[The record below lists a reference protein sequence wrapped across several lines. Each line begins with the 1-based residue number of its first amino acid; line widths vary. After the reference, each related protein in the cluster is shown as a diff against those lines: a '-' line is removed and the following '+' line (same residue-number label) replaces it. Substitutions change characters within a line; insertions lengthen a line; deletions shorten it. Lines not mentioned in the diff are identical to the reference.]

1 MKAGLEMY
9 AVVEDG
15 SKQYL
20 VKAGDVVE
28 LDLRNLEPESK
39 IQLDRVLLVKKGDS
53 VLIGQPVVAGAKVV
67 ATLLGETSEKTHIM
81 KYRRRKNYVRR
92 KGHRQY
98 FSKVRIEEVIAP

>member
-1 MKAGLEMY
+1 MY

-39 IQLDRVLLVKKGDS
+39 IQLERILLVKKGEQ
-53 VLIGQPVVAGAKVV
+53 VLIGQPTVAGAKVV
-67 ATLLGETSEKTHIM
+67 ATVLGETSEKTHIM

-98 FSKVRIEEVIAP
+98 YTKVRIEEVVAS